1 MLQTFWTSFNI
12 IEYTTIAE
20 IFYKKSYQSFREL
33 NLKAEDY
40 RYLSK
45 LLNIIKYYVYDS
57 TNLRSLIK

>member
-1 MLQTFWTSFNI
+1 MLQTFWTSLNI
-12 IEYTTIAE
+12 IEYTQSAE

-45 LLNIIKYYVYDS
+45 LLNISY
-57 TNLRSLIK
+57 